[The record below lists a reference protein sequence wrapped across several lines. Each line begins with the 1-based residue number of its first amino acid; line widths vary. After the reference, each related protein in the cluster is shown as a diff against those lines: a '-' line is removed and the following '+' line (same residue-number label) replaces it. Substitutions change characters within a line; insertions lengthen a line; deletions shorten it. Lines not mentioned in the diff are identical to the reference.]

1 MRLRKVHG
9 AEEAVA
15 ACPFTIADPGAQ
27 SGHFAE
33 LFGEHH
39 PNPLHL
45 EIGMGKGQFLT
56 GLAARHPEINYIG
69 MERFASVLIRA
80 VEKQDALQL
89 SNLRFLY
96 QDAEHLNAIFGE
108 NEIDRIYLNFSDPWP
123 KDRHAKRRLTSP
135 VYLARYC
142 HVLKRGG
149 VIEQKTDNAAL
160 FAYSLDSFRENGWE
174 ITSVTYDLHRSEY
187 AAENI
192 MTEYE
197 QRFSQLGNKIMR
209 LTAVRPD
216 EVPPVPADPGPHV
229 HSR

>member
-1 MRLRKVHG
+1 MAKQTLTKIFLG
-9 AEEAVA
+9 LLAVA
-15 ACPFTIADPGAQ
+15 AIVLAIGAQ
-27 SGHFAE
+27 CTHLFPRKKTLTIIHVNDTHSHFE
-33 LFGEHH
+33 
-39 PNPLHL
+39 
-45 EIGMGKGQFLT
+45 
-56 GLAARHPEINYIG
+56 
-69 MERFASVLIRA
+69 
-80 VEKQDALQL
+80 
-89 SNLRFLY
+89 
-96 QDAEHLNAIFGE
+96 
-108 NEIDRIYLNFSDPWP
+108 
-123 KDRHAKRRLTSP
+123 P
-135 VYLARYC
+135 VRQEDGSML
-142 HVLKRGG
+142 GG